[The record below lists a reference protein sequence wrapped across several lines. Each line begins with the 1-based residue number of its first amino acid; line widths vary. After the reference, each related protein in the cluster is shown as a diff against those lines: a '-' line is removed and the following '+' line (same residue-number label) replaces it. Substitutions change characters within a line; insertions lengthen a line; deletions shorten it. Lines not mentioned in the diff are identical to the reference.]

1 METVMALKGKEK
13 TKMQDAMLVAGT
25 IRAASEV
32 YKVAKPIVKAGVK
45 KVKSVIKK
53 RKAKKLEKKKKKQV
67 IKQHNN
73 TYIEGK

>member
-1 METVMALKGKEK
+1 MALKKNEK

-25 IRAASEV
+25 VRAASEM

-53 RKAKKLEKKKKKQV
+53 RKAKKAAKKAYKYK
-67 IKQHNN
+67 
-73 TYIEGK
+73 EGV

>member
-1 METVMALKGKEK
+1 MALKGKEK

-53 RKAKKLEKKKKKQV
+53 RKAKKAAKPGAKKAYKYK
-67 IKQHNN
+67 
-73 TYIEGK
+73 EGK